1 MLGCPQTRVPVATWV
16 VGELTIFGIPV
27 KGYLIVVAI
36 GLLASVVVGSFTGE
50 GANVV
55 TLLGSVPPLMF
66 MLRRAYQRDRHI
78 LAVWRV
84 MIFARFSRIPIPFH
98 PGWRSRGLA
107 GDGNRIVS

>member
-1 MLGCPQTRVPVATWV
+1 MLGCPQNRVPVATWV

-55 TLLGSVPPLMF
+55 ALIISIPPLMF

-78 LAVWRV
+78 LAVWKV
-84 MIFARFSRIPIPFH
+84 IMFARFSRVLIPFH
-98 PGWRSRGLA
+98 PGWGTRGLA